1 MLSAHRAD
9 LRFVSKEEKIM
20 AKAEFHKNQR
30 VYVGPV
36 GTWAVIEQIKPQWVK
51 DVPEPLRITYEVG
64 LGRDFKAEELSAEA
78 RDEMIESALQEN
90 WRVQRAKNKWQ
101 TAEECAHHPFPGTF
115 PVVITDNQDW
125 GGWRTPGAEY
135 DRNPAKVEF
144 QAKVMASSLRLLEI
158 AKRLQQQIIQDSSNA
173 SAELMG
179 LAKEAEQIIRYV
191 EDRPAR

>member
-1 MLSAHRAD
+1 
-9 LRFVSKEEKIM
+9 M

-30 VYVGPV
+30 VYVEPV
-36 GTWAVIEQIKPQWVK
+36 GTWAVIEQIKPHWVK

-78 RDEMIESALQEN
+78 RDETAEHALQEN

-101 TAEECAHHPFPGTF
+101 TAEECAGHPFPGTF

-135 DRNPAKVEF
+135 DRNPDRVEF
-144 QAKVMASSLRLLEI
+144 QAKVMASSLRLLGI
-158 AKRLQQQIIQDSSNA
+158 AKRLYQNISRDSANA
-173 SAELMG
+173 SAELME